1 MSGSRTFLPLSGSH
15 RFDTLFR
22 EGTRVRR
29 GGITIV
35 AAPGKPGPPRVGL
48 VAGRR
53 VGGAVTRNRAKRRMR
68 AALDRLEIVEGHD
81 YAVVASPQVCE
92 APFEMVLGWVRD
104 AMAAATDERAAATD
118 ADANETA

>member
-15 RFDTLFR
+15 RFDALFR
-22 EGTRVRR
+22 EGTRIRR

-35 AAPGKPGPPRVGL
+35 AAPGRPGPPRVGL

-53 VGGAVTRNRAKRRMR
+53 VGGAVTRNRAKRRVR
-68 AALDRLEIVEGHD
+68 AALDLLDIVEGHD

-92 APFEMVLGWVRD
+92 APFEVLLAWVREG
-104 AMAAATDERAAATD
+104 MTAAVEAAGETTE